1 MQGGGI
7 TRMNHLR
14 ARNAASCGSNSWK
27 QDFSM
32 LIAGSTKIDGL
43 SKILAGQELK
53 DFKDVILGTTSI
65 ND

>member
-1 MQGGGI
+1 
-7 TRMNHLR
+7 
-14 ARNAASCGSNSWK
+14 
-27 QDFSM
+27 M